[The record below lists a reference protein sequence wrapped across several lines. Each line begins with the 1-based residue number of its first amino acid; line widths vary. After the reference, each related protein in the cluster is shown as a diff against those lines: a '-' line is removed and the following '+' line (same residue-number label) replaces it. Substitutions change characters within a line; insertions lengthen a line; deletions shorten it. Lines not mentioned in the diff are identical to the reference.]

1 MNKPLRNMSVEEF
14 LEHVKID
21 GCLTVEGKQYVEM
34 KDVLLAIE
42 MASEK

>member
-1 MNKPLRNMSVEEF
+1 MTREEF

-34 KDVLLAIE
+34 KDVLLLLNNTN
-42 MASEK
+42 KNG